1 MIFLKL
7 TKPRL
12 MCQGREWFD
21 RTLFIHR
28 SKDELLVVQIYV
40 DDIVFKATSNE
51 LALSFAKE
59 MKTEFEMSMVGETT
73 FFLRLQIR
81 QLKMESFFHNSNML
95 GS

>member
-1 MIFLKL
+1 
-7 TKPRL
+7 
-12 MCQGREWFD
+12 MCQGRERVD

-28 SKDELLVVQIYV
+28 SKDELF

-51 LALSFAKE
+51 LTLSFAKE
-59 MKTEFEMSMVGETT
+59 MKNEFEMSMVGEMN

-81 QLKMESFFHNSNML
+81 QLKMESFFHNPNML